1 MGKYRYW
8 GMIGLLGAGLALTL
22 AGCGGGGS
30 GSSGGHSSVGSDPSY
45 SSSAVVTTLAGSG
58 SNGSAD
64 NVTGTSATFNSPTGL
79 ALNSAKSYLYV
90 ADTGNS
96 SIRRIYMS
104 SEAKPVTTFYSGVLS
119 GPEGLV
125 FNGSDL
131 YVCDTKNSVIR
142 SINSDKS
149 DVSIFVSSDLNCPTA
164 IILSG
169 SYFYVAD
176 SKNNVIRRVL
186 AIDGTT
192 NILAGSSAYTAG
204 NTGSTYGE
212 TTAGTSALFN
222 NPYGVTTDGD
232 YLYITDSAN
241 STIRKIEMSTGAGT
255 ILAGIPGATGYD
267 DSSDGTGQTASF
279 NNPTGIAY
287 YSGALYVADTKNHI
301 IRKVNA
307 SNGDTD
313 TIAGYK
319 GYAGFAN
326 ETGNATKFSSPT
338 GIISDG
344 AGTLYVADT
353 GNNRIRKIEL
363 NGM

>member
-30 GSSGGHSSVGSDPSY
+30 GGHSSKGSDSSY

-58 SNGSAD
+58 ISGSRD

-79 ALNSAKSYLYV
+79 ALNSAKTYLYV

-96 SIRRIYMS
+96 SIRRINMS
-104 SEAKPVTTFYSGVLS
+104 SDAKPVTKFYSGVLS

-142 SINSDKS
+142 SINFDSS
-149 DVSIFVSSDLNCPTA
+149 DVSVFVSSDLNCPA
-164 IILSG
+164 GIILSG

-176 SKNNVIRRVL
+176 SKNNVIRKIL
-186 AIDGTT
+186 AADGTMS
-192 NILAGSSAYTAG
+192 ILAGSTFYTAG
-204 NTGSTYGE
+204 TTGSTYGE
-212 TTAGTSALFN
+212 TTAGTDALFN

-232 YLYITDSAN
+232 GYLYVTDSAN
-241 STIRKIEMSTGAGT
+241 STIRKIEMSSGDGT
-255 ILAGIPGATGYD
+255 ILAGIPETTGSD
-267 DSSDGTGQTASF
+267 DSSDGTGLTALF
-279 NNPTGIAY
+279 NHPTGIAY
-287 YSGALYVADTKNHI
+287 YSGNLYVADTKNHI

-307 SNGDTD
+307 TTGETT

-319 GYAGFAN
+319 GYAYFAN
-326 ETGNATKFSSPT
+326 GTGNVTKFSSPT

-344 AGTLYVADT
+344 AGTLYVGDK
-353 GNNRIRKIEL
+353 GNHRIRKIEL
-363 NGM
+363 